1 LLLERASFRAARTE
15 PRNRA
20 MQVQVSTDHNIE
32 GREKLTTHVES
43 VVVDALR
50 QLSDH
55 ITRVEVHL
63 GDEVSH
69 KAGQNDKRCM
79 MEARVEGRQPIA
91 VTDHAGTIDEAVRGA
106 AQKLHKVLE
115 STLARAAARQQS

>member
-1 LLLERASFRAARTE
+1 
-15 PRNRA
+15 

-32 GREKLTTHVES
+32 GREKLAAHVES
-43 VVVDALR
+43 VVAETLS
-50 QLSDH
+50 QLSSH

-69 KAGQNDKRCM
+69 KNGQNDKRCM

-91 VTDHAGTIDEAVRGA
+91 VTEHAATIDQAVHGA
-106 AQKLHKVLE
+106 ADKLHKVLE
-115 STLARAAARQQS
+115 STLARTAAKES